1 MGKRY
6 DKEFNGYAVKMV
18 VEDGKTMAE
27 GQGNLIL
34 LHRPLIDG

>member
-6 DKEFNGYAVKMV
+6 YKEFKVYAVKMV

-27 GQGNLIL
+27 LAREFDIASQTLN
-34 LHRPLIDG
+34 